1 MVVSISKRYKA
12 EILWAVEAIFLNQ
25 SELLVGIK
33 FFTKLYEN
41 GFKDVKNF
49 QSKKKI
55 FVFLKV

>member
-1 MVVSISKRYKA
+1 MVVSISKRYEA